1 MTGRARSSNV
11 QIGDV
16 VRAMAA
22 SEPCL
27 FNNSP
32 GNLMPVSRRE
42 SPGIP
47 PSPGMASVR
56 DRLMDAARWHA
67 QLQVSFDR
75 SLAREPLVL
84 TAAHDQG

>member
-1 MTGRARSSNV
+1 MTGRGGSSNI

-27 FNNSP
+27 FHNSP

-47 PSPGMASVR
+47 PSPGLAEIR
-56 DRLMDAARWHA
+56 GRLMDAARWHA
-67 QLQVSFDR
+67 RLQVAFDAG
-75 SLAREPLVL
+75 LDGGA
-84 TAAHDQG
+84 